1 MSNKNPN
8 TQTNVDP
15 RVVED
20 FGREWETFN
29 HKKLD
34 VQGLQNAFDQYFNIF
49 PFDKINSNSVGFDM
63 GCGTGRWAQVIA
75 PKVQKLNCIDPSEL
89 ALSQAKINLNQF
101 SNCEFECSS
110 VSDSELPKNSQ
121 DFGYCLGVLHHIPNT
136 LDGIKACAEK
146 LKVGAPFLL
155 YLYYRFDNKP
165 IWFKWVWQCSDIL
178 RRFICKLPFPLKLF
192 ISQLIAIFVY
202 YPLSRTALLLEK
214 LSFDILNFPLSDYR
228 DKPFYFLRTDALDR
242 FGTKLEKRFTKYEIK
257 EMMLEAGFT
266 KISFSRKTPFWVAVG
281 IKS

>member
-15 RVVED
+15 S
-20 FGREWETFN
+20 G
-29 HKKLD
+29 
-34 VQGLQNAFDQYFNIF
+34 
-49 PFDKINSNSVGFDM
+49 
-63 GCGTGRWAQVIA
+63 
-75 PKVQKLNCIDPSEL
+75 L

-136 LDGIKACAEK
+136 LDGIKAC
-146 LKVGAPFLL
+146 
-155 YLYYRFDNKP
+155 
-165 IWFKWVWQCSDIL
+165 S
-178 RRFICKLPFPLKLF
+178 
-192 ISQLIAIFVY
+192 
-202 YPLSRTALLLEK
+202 EK

-266 KISFSRKTPFWVAVG
+266 KISFSRKTSFWVAVG